1 MGLFFQSKVKIVT
14 LFTRGTKRVNFQRPI
29 DKIEAQVIELKP
41 KALIMGAGLHFVK
54 EGKSRWEKYK
64 GDLRLR
70 LHELVNI
77 SKKVM
82 KTQLYDK
89 SSVCAFVDSRN

>member
-14 LFTRGTKRVNFQRPI
+14 LFSRGTKRVNFQRPI

-54 EGKSRWEKYK
+54 EKYRGQEKYWK
-64 GDLRLR
+64 KYQEDLRLR

-82 KTQLYDK
+82 
-89 SSVCAFVDSRN
+89 